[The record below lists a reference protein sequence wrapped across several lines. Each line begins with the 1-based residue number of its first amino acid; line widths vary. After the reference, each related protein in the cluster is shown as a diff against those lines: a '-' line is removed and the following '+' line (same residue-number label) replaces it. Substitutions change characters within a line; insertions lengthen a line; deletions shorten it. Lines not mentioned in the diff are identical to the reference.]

1 MLRLNK
7 VLSISGILLVVMAV
21 VYLVVPANSLPPW
34 WPGYDPTLS
43 RMHYKR
49 GAGAL
54 VVGAGLLAYVWFR
67 SRGK

>member
-1 MLRLNK
+1 MNK
-7 VLSISGILLVVMAV
+7 VLSIAGILLIVVAV
-21 VYLVVPANSLPPW
+21 VYFVVSASSLPVW

-43 RMHYKR
+43 RMHYKH